1 MTDAALEREIERALT
16 VDPSPEFLARVRAR
30 VATEVVSPRWLIRWE
45 LVTAGIA
52 LASVLVVMMM
62 FRPSQERGGNGAA
75 GENAPPATLVD
86 RTPRITTPPAST
98 EEPSNSFPVAVPT
111 TPALG
116 RSVTDRAPANTPDD
130 VTIPEV
136 VIAPQETAGLRSLMA
151 LVSDGRFD
159 SSVLGEQP
167 DATTFDQAD
176 EIIIQP
182 IAIEPLAAL
191 ALVEG
196 ERQ

>member
-1 MTDAALEREIERALT
+1 MTDAALEREIESALI
-16 VDPSPEFLARVRAR
+16 VDPSPEFLGRVRAR
-30 VATEVVSPRWLIRWE
+30 VATEVVSPRWLMRWE
-45 LVTAGIA
+45 LATAGIA

-62 FRPSQERGGNGAA
+62 LRPSQERGGNGAA
-75 GENAPPATLVD
+75 GENAPLATLVD
-86 RTPRITTPPAST
+86 GAPRITTPPAST
-98 EEPSNSFPVAVPT
+98 EEPSYSFPVGVPT

-116 RSVTDRAPANTPDD
+116 RSVTDGAPANTPDD
-130 VTIPEV
+130 ATIPEV
-136 VIAPQETAGLRSLMA
+136 VISPQETAGLRSLMA
-151 LVSDGRFD
+151 LVSDDRFA
-159 SSVLGEQP
+159 SSVLGEQRE
-167 DATTFDQAD
+167 AATFDQAD